1 MEIFHLSKNLLIS
14 FQGRPQTTMVCEN
27 RTHLALDDDKLKRLQ
42 TQVESDVKNDQVKSV
57 YKFTKEEVRK
67 VTDRI
72 TLRTEEEIPIRSI
85 ERIREEIQPYIPG

>member
-1 MEIFHLSKNLLIS
+1 
-14 FQGRPQTTMVCEN
+14 MVCEN